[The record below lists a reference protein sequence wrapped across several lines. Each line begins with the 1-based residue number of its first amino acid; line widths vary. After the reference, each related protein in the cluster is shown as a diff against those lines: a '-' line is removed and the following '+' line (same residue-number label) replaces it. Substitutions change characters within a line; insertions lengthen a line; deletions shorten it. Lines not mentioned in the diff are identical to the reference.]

1 MKGVCDKIINFYK
14 EYNLKIFVKR
24 VQMMYLIYIVNV
36 LVGVGGCYVGVVVRE
51 ELVVFVD
58 LFFKFIFL
66 VFVFC
71 FFLLFV

>member
-1 MKGVCDKIINFYK
+1 
-14 EYNLKIFVKR
+14 
-24 VQMMYLIYIVNV
+24 MYLVYVVNI
-36 LVGVGGCYVGVVVRE
+36 LVGVGGGYVGVVVRE

-71 FFLLFV
+71 FFLLFVWL